1 MTPRMSVIIPAHDE
15 AAILGGSLARLLE
28 GDPDDELE
36 LIVVA
41 NGCSDATAEVARRA
55 SSRIRVIEIDAASKI
70 AALNAGDEAATTY
83 PRAYLDADVEI
94 GATTLLALGDRLTT
108 GPALV
113 ASPRLTVDTT
123 GASLPV
129 RQYYRV
135 WEQSEYRSRGHIG
148 SGVYVLS
155 QEGRARFGRFP
166 DVIADDRFVQQ
177 LFAPHERLVA
187 EDLRFSVRAPRHFGA
202 LVRRAERIAQGNAQ
216 LARLHPEV
224 AGASSAT
231 RFVPL
236 LRRVLARPA
245 LWSAFPAYLVGYAV
259 PKMNARRRAR
269 SGKLGGWN
277 RDETTRVSA

>member
-1 MTPRMSVIIPAHDE
+1 MTARMTVVIPAHDE
-15 AAILGGSLARLLE
+15 AAILGRALTRLLA
-28 GDPDDELE
+28 GDHDHELE

-41 NGCSDATAEVARRA
+41 NGCSDGTAEVARRA
-55 SSRIRVIEIDAASKI
+55 SSRIRVIEIDAASKT
-70 AALNAGDEAATTY
+70 AALNAGDDAATTY
-83 PRAYLDADVEI
+83 PRAYLDADVDI
-94 GATTLLALGDRLTT
+94 DATTLLAIADRLTT
-108 GPALV
+108 TAALV
-113 ASPRLTVDTT
+113 ASPRLSVDTV

-129 RQYYRV
+129 RQYYRI
-135 WEQSEYRSRGHIG
+135 WEQSEYRSQGHIG

-155 QEGRARFGRFP
+155 KEGRARFGRFP

-187 EDLRFSVRAPRHFGA
+187 PDLHFSVRAPRRFGA
-202 LVRRAERIAQGNAQ
+202 LVRRAERIAHGNAQ

-224 AGASSAT
+224 AGPSSAT

-245 LWSAFPAYLVGYAV
+245 LWSAFPAYVVGYAV
-259 PKMNARRRAR
+259 PKINAGRHAR
-269 SGKLGGWN
+269 SGKLSGWN